1 MKWGGG
7 GGGGQQGLFFHH
19 KYGARKRPACRS
31 ANTSSLVG
39 TCVRP
44 GELCDRH
51 RSSRIFSPTPRLG
64 SLYSAPRRTAGN
76 IHTLPQTAEC
86 KLQSWGEGF
95 QKRGERHKRVAW
107 HLELVSNC
115 TQISLLPAVNQPIC
129 GVLIHA
135 FQIPREELLE
145 LICWCSK

>member
-1 MKWGGG
+1 MGEEEEEDNRDYFSITNMEHGK
-7 GGGGQQGLFFHH
+7 GLHVAVLILH
-19 KYGARKRPACRS
+19 PWMEHVCDPESS
-31 ANTSSLVG
+31 ASA
-39 TCVRP
+39 
-44 GELCDRH
+44 
-51 RSSRIFSPTPRLG
+51 RIFSPTLRLG
-64 SLYSAPRRTAGN
+64 SLCSAPRRAAGN

-129 GVLIHA
+129 GVLIHTVE
-135 FQIPREELLE
+135 IPREEPLE